1 MRNNFTGCS
10 RSRLLL
16 RQASCGCPF
25 LRKNH
30 VENSRVLAFGRRY
43 GERSDTLLEISP
55 DLGFVLIDPV
65 VDDIQITIRHLQDS
79 HHVGEP
85 IPTCLKLVRR

>member
-1 MRNNFTGCS
+1 MS
-10 RSRLLL
+10 RIPAFS
-16 RQASCGCPF
+16 P
-25 LRKNH
+25 
-30 VENSRVLAFGRRY
+30 FGRRY
-43 GERSDTLLEISP
+43 AERSDTLLEISP